1 MLHYC
6 FSPRSWQSW
15 WKFAILLKVRRKTV
29 LITGASSGIGRALAI
44 AFAREGARLVLTAR
58 SRATLESVA
67 RQVAPVEAA
76 VIPADLRDPASLASL
91 CEQAIERFQTIDI
104 LVNNAGVGLYAP
116 SFQSSPESVGDLM
129 SLNFLAPVELTRRL
143 LPAIPAGGAV
153 INISSIAGK
162 VPLPWLPIYS
172 ASKYALN
179 AYSDG
184 LRMELGHAG
193 IHVLCVCPG
202 YVDTPFRKNVLQG
215 EIPEQVAGQKRFMIT
230 AEQCAEAT
238 LDGLRRRKRTI
249 VTPRIGWVLV
259 VLARLLPG
267 VLFSQMAKMNAGVVM
282 PRPGS

>member
-1 MLHYC
+1 M
-6 FSPRSWQSW
+6 
-15 WKFAILLKVRRKTV
+15 
-29 LITGASSGIGRALAI
+29 
-44 AFAREGARLVLTAR
+44 
-58 SRATLESVA
+58 A
-67 RQVAPVEAA
+67 RQVAPAEAA
-76 VIPADLRDPASLASL
+76 VIPADLHDRASLASL

-116 SFQSSPESVGDLM
+116 SFQSSPELAGDLM
-129 SLNFLAPVELTRRL
+129 TLNFLAPVELTRRL
-143 LPAIPAGGAV
+143 LGAIPSGGAV

-162 VPLPWLPIYS
+162 VPLPWLPLYS

-184 LRMELGHAG
+184 LRMELGQAG

-202 YVDTPFRKNVLQG
+202 YVDTPFRENVLQG

-238 LDGLRRRKRTI
+238 LDALRRKKNTI

-259 VLARLLPG
+259 ALARLLPG
-267 VLFSQMAKMNAGVVM
+267 VLFSRMAKMNHGIVI

>member
-1 MLHYC
+1 MKI
-6 FSPRSWQSW
+6 QG
-15 WKFAILLKVRRKTV
+15 KTV
-29 LITGASSGIGRALAI
+29 LITGASSGIGRALATV
-44 AFAREGARLVLTAR
+44 FAREGARLVLTAR
-58 SRATLESVA
+58 SQGALEKVA
-67 RQVAPVEAA
+67 RQVAPAEAV
-76 VIPADLRDPASLASL
+76 VIAADLRDPASLASL

-116 SFQSSPESVGDLM
+116 SFQSSPEVVGDLM
-129 SLNFLAPVELTRRL
+129 TLNFLAPVELTRRL
-143 LPAIPAGGAV
+143 LGAIPAGGAV

-162 VPLPWLPIYS
+162 VALPWLPLYS

-184 LRMELGHAG
+184 LRMELGQAG

-202 YVDTPFRKNVLQG
+202 YVDTPFRENVLQG

-267 VLFSQMAKMNAGVVM
+267 VLFARMAKMNTGIVI